1 MSGRYLLAAAPER
14 VAQEFGLGL
23 AEDFPPR
30 FNIAPTQPIHIV
42 ALDAARQRKFLLVRW
57 GFVPSWAKKDYFERM
72 GTRPLFHARAET
84 AAEKPTFRNAYR
96 RRRCLIPA
104 DGFYEWKGEAAAR
117 TPFCVRRTDD
127 ALFAFGGLW
136 ETAVD
141 ADGGEIDTAAMLTV
155 AAGPD
160 LSALGDREPLVIPRA
175 DYRIWLE
182 ADERELKKIGV
193 LIHAQERGFWR
204 FYPVS
209 TAVNDARREG
219 ANLAAPAVPD

>member
-141 ADGGEIDTAAMLTV
+141 ADGGEIDTAAILTV

-160 LSALGDREPLVIPRA
+160 LSALGDREPLVIPPT

-182 ADERELKKIGV
+182 ADERELKKIEA
-193 LIHAQERGFWR
+193 LIQAQKPGFWR